1 MIVFFSY
8 NLAVYRSQINL
19 IPRVLLRKY
28 FFIEKKK
35 TYQNNSKVTSIHQ
48 HRIIKYNN
56 NKHKLKIKVTTEK

>member
-1 MIVFFSY
+1 MMIVFFSY
-8 NLAVYRSQINL
+8 NLAAYRSQINL

-28 FFIEKKK
+28 FFIEKK
-35 TYQNNSKVTSIHQ
+35 TYQNNSKVTSILQ